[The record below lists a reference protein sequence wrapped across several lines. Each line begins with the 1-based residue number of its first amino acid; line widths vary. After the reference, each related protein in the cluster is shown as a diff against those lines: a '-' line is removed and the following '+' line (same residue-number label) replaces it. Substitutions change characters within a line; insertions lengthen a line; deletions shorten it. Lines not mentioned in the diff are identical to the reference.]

1 MANTI
6 SSQVTGIAGFDT
18 AAAVE
23 GLLSFQKLELS
34 LAQSRQESELAK
46 QDALTTIR
54 DALASFR
61 STATSLANKNEFFGY
76 TASLSSDSATV
87 SASTLLDV
95 SGTNSVSAGQHT
107 IVVEQLAQA
116 QRLASSVAVKDNT
129 GTAATSDTTA
139 LNLSGTFVIEGA
151 TITVAVGDSLQDI
164 AANINQ
170 ANTGAAA
177 TGVSASVVKVSDSD
191 FRLTLVADATGS
203 TGYTLSGADLD
214 AAGSLANLQ
223 LGATGQA
230 NQRQTVLAAQDA
242 QISVDGL
249 TLTRSSNTISDVLS
263 GVTFTLKQSDP
274 TVSVNMTV
282 GVDEVSLR
290 DSVQSFVDGYNSVQS
305 LINEQF
311 VFDEATGQSGIL
323 SGEALLRN
331 LQNSLSSTLLQTVPG
346 LASDR
351 NSLVSIGVE
360 PDQYGQLSIN
370 DNLFA
375 PILASD
381 PNTIRDLFVASGSST
396 NSKMQFLIHGD
407 NSTSGTY
414 SVNVTQAATQASVTG
429 SADLTVAL
437 ASDQTVTLTETGSAR
452 QAVVNLTAGQTQ
464 NAIISALNTEFQR
477 VATEQHN
484 LSTALTVGGLP
495 ATGSNLFNDLAL
507 GVSVGDTIAIT
518 GTTRTGQAVNS
529 SYTVLD
535 PASDTISGLLSAIQ
549 SAYNQQVIASLD
561 VNGNVQITDIQ
572 SGDSQLSISLTANN
586 EGGGTLA
593 FGSDTVVTEGRYAMN
608 IEAVIAGNGVKIQS
622 VGYGSSSG
630 FSIAQSVD
638 GLGIADQSAS
648 GLDVLGTINGLAAT
662 GKGQLLQGTDG
673 IVDGMGVYYT
683 GTTTGVI
690 DLTVGIGIGARFDGQ
705 LSLFTNPITGLFQNR
720 QQASMDIY
728 TTLADRIAA
737 MEAQMVS
744 QRELLTR
751 QFTEMQQVLSGLQ
764 RSGDFLTAQINA
776 QNARNN

>member
-23 GLLSFQKLELS
+23 GLLSFQKLEIS
-34 LAQSRQESELAK
+34 LAQSKQENELAK
-46 QDALTTIR
+46 QEALTNIR
-54 DALASFR
+54 DALSNFR
-61 STATSLANKNEFFGY
+61 NTATSMANKNEFFGY

-87 SASTLLDV
+87 TASTLLDV

-116 QRLASSVAVKDNT
+116 ERLSSSVAVKDNT
-129 GTAATSDTTA
+129 GTAATSDSTA
-139 LNLSGTFVIEGA
+139 LNLSGTFDIEGA
-151 TITVAVGDSLQDI
+151 TITVGVGDSLQDI

-170 ANTGAAA
+170 ANSGAAA
-177 TGVSASVVKVSDSD
+177 TGVTASVVKVSDSD
-191 FRLTLVADATGS
+191 FRLTLVADDTGAA
-203 TGYTLSGADLD
+203 GYTLSGVDLD
-214 AAGSLANLQ
+214 AAGTLANLQ
-223 LGATGQA
+223 LGGVGQA
-230 NQRQTVLAAQDA
+230 NQRQTVQAAQDA

-274 TVSVNMTV
+274 TVSINMTI
-282 GVDEVSLR
+282 GVDETSLR
-290 DSVQSFVDGYNSVQS
+290 DSVQAFVDGYNSVQT

-311 VFDEATGQSGIL
+311 QFDSATGQSGVL

-370 DNLFA
+370 ENLFA
-375 PILASD
+375 PIIASD
-381 PNTIRDLFVASGSST
+381 PNTIRDLFVANGSST
-396 NSKMQFLIHGD
+396 NINMQFLIHGD

-429 SADLTVAL
+429 SADLSVAL
-437 ASDQTVTLTETGSAR
+437 ASDQTVTLTETNSAR
-452 QAVVNLTAGQTQ
+452 QAVVNLTTGQTQ
-464 NAIISALNTEFQR
+464 AGIISALNSEFQR
-477 VATEQHN
+477 VATEQHI
-484 LSTALTVGGLP
+484 LSTALTVGGSP

-507 GVSVGDTIAIT
+507 GVSVGDTVSIT
-518 GTTRTGQAVNS
+518 GTTRTGLAVNS

-561 VNGNVQITDIQ
+561 VNGNIQITDIQ
-572 SGDSQLSISLTANN
+572 SGDSQLAIALTANN

-593 FGSDTVVTEGRYAMN
+593 FGTDSVVTEGRYAMN
-608 IEAVIAGNGVKIQS
+608 LEAVVSGNSVKIQS
-622 VGYGSSSG
+622 SAYGSSTG

-638 GLGIADQSAS
+638 GLGIADQAAV
-648 GLDVLGTINGLAAT
+648 GLDVAGTINGLSAT
-662 GKGQLLQGTDG
+662 GKGQLLQGSDG
-673 IVDGMGVYYT
+673 IVDGMGVYYS

-720 QQASMDIY
+720 EQASMDIY
-728 TTLADRIAA
+728 TTLADRIVN
-737 MEAQMVS
+737 MESQMAS
-744 QRELLTR
+744 QRELLTA
-751 QFTEMQQVLSGLQ
+751 QFAQMQQVLSSLQ
-764 RSGDFLTAQINA
+764 ASGDFLTAIIDA
-776 QNARNN
+776 QNAGN

>member
-23 GLLSFQKLELS
+23 GLLSFQKLEIS
-34 LAQSRQESELAK
+34 LAQSKQENELAK
-46 QDALTTIR
+46 QEALTNIR
-54 DALASFR
+54 DSLSNFR
-61 STATSLANKNEFFGY
+61 NTATSMANKNEFFGY

-87 SASTLLDV
+87 TASTLLDV

-107 IVVEQLAQA
+107 IIVEQLAQA
-116 QRLASSVAVKDNT
+116 ERLSSSAAVKDNT
-129 GTAATSDTTA
+129 GTAATSDSTA
-139 LNLSGTFVIEGA
+139 LNLSGTFDIEGA
-151 TITVAVGDSLQDI
+151 TVTVAVGDSLQDI

-170 ANTGAAA
+170 ANSGAAA
-177 TGVSASVVKVSDSD
+177 TGVTASVVKVSDSD
-191 FRLTLVADATGS
+191 FRLTLVADATGA
-203 TGYTLSGADLD
+203 TGYTLSGVDLD
-214 AAGSLANLQ
+214 AAGTLANLQ
-223 LGATGQA
+223 LGAVGQA
-230 NQRQTVLAAQDA
+230 NQRQTVQTAQDA

-274 TVSVNMTV
+274 TVSINMTI
-282 GVDEVSLR
+282 GVDETSLR
-290 DSVQSFVDGYNSVQS
+290 DSVQSFVDGYNSVQT

-311 VFDEATGQSGIL
+311 QFDEATGQSGVL

-331 LQNSLSSTLLQTVPG
+331 LQNSLSATLLQTVPG

-375 PILASD
+375 PIVASD
-381 PNTIRDLFVASGSST
+381 PNTIRDLFVANGSST
-396 NSKMQFLIHGD
+396 NINMQFLIHGD

-429 SADLTVAL
+429 SADLSVAL
-437 ASDQTVTLTETGSAR
+437 ASDQTVTLTETNSAR

-464 NAIISALNTEFQR
+464 SAIITALNSEFQR
-477 VATEQHN
+477 VATEQHK
-484 LSTALTVGGLP
+484 LSTALTVGGSP
-495 ATGSNLFNDLAL
+495 ATASNLFNDLAL
-507 GVSVGDTIAIT
+507 GVAVGDTVSIT
-518 GTTRTGQAVNS
+518 GTTRTGLAVNS

-535 PASDTISGLLSAIQ
+535 PISDTISGLLSAIQ
-549 SAYNQQVIASLD
+549 SAYNQQVVASLD
-561 VNGNVQITDIQ
+561 VNGNIQITDIQ
-572 SGDSQLSISLTANN
+572 SGDSQLSIALTANN

-593 FGSDTVVTEGRYAMN
+593 FGTDSVVTEGRYAMN
-608 IEAVIAGNGVKIQS
+608 MEAVVSGNGVKIQS
-622 VGYGSSSG
+622 AAYGSSSG

-638 GLGIADQSAS
+638 GLGIADQAAV
-648 GLDVLGTINGLAAT
+648 GLDVEGTINGLSAT
-662 GKGQLLQGTDG
+662 GKGQLLQGSDG

-683 GTTTGVI
+683 GATTGVI

-720 QQASMDIY
+720 EQASMDIY
-728 TTLADRIAA
+728 TTLSDRIAN
-737 MEAQMVS
+737 MEELMAS
-744 QRELLTR
+744 QREALTR
-751 QFTEMQQVLSGLQ
+751 QFTQMQQVLSGLQ
-764 RSGDFLTAQINA
+764 ASGDFITAIIDA
-776 QNARNN
+776 QNAGN

>member
-23 GLLSFQKLELS
+23 GLLSFQKLEIS
-34 LAQSRQESELAK
+34 LAQSKQENELAK
-46 QDALTTIR
+46 QEALTNIR
-54 DALASFR
+54 DALSNFR
-61 STATSLANKNEFFGY
+61 NTATSMANKNEFFGY

-87 SASTLLDV
+87 TASTLLDV

-116 QRLASSVAVKDNT
+116 ERLSSSVAVKDNT
-129 GTAATSDTTA
+129 GTAATSDSTA
-139 LNLSGTFVIEGA
+139 LNLSGTFDIEGA
-151 TITVAVGDSLQDI
+151 TITVGVGDSLQDI

-170 ANTGAAA
+170 ANSGAAA
-177 TGVSASVVKVSDSD
+177 TGVTASVVKVSDSD
-191 FRLTLVADATGS
+191 FRLTLVADDTGAA
-203 TGYTLSGADLD
+203 GYTLSGVDLD
-214 AAGSLANLQ
+214 AAGTLANLQ
-223 LGATGQA
+223 LGGVGQA
-230 NQRQTVLAAQDA
+230 NQRQTVQAAQDA

-274 TVSVNMTV
+274 TVSINMTI
-282 GVDEVSLR
+282 GVDETSLR
-290 DSVQSFVDGYNSVQS
+290 DSVQAFVDGYNSVQT

-311 VFDEATGQSGIL
+311 QFDSATGQSGVL

-370 DNLFA
+370 ENLFA
-375 PILASD
+375 PIIASD
-381 PNTIRDLFVASGSST
+381 PNTIRDLFVANGSST
-396 NSKMQFLIHGD
+396 NINMQFLIHGD

-429 SADLTVAL
+429 SADLSVAL
-437 ASDQTVTLTETGSAR
+437 ASDQTVTLTETNSAR
-452 QAVVNLTAGQTQ
+452 QAVVNLTTGQTQ
-464 NAIISALNTEFQR
+464 AGIISALNSEFQR
-477 VATEQHN
+477 VATEQHI
-484 LSTALTVGGLP
+484 LSTALTVGGSP

-507 GVSVGDTIAIT
+507 GVSVGDTVSIT
-518 GTTRTGQAVNS
+518 GTTRTGLAVNS

-561 VNGNVQITDIQ
+561 VNGNIQITDIQ
-572 SGDSQLSISLTANN
+572 SGDSQLAIALTANN

-593 FGSDTVVTEGRYAMN
+593 FGTDSVVTEGRYAMN
-608 IEAVIAGNGVKIQS
+608 LEAVVSGNGVKIQS
-622 VGYGSSSG
+622 AAYGSSTG

-638 GLGIADQSAS
+638 GLGIADQAAV
-648 GLDVLGTINGLAAT
+648 GLDVAGTINGLSAT
-662 GKGQLLQGTDG
+662 GKGQLLQGSDG
-673 IVDGMGVYYT
+673 IVDGMGVYYS

-720 QQASMDIY
+720 EQASMDIY
-728 TTLADRIAA
+728 TTLADRIVN
-737 MEAQMVS
+737 MESQMAS
-744 QRELLTR
+744 QRELLTA
-751 QFTEMQQVLSGLQ
+751 QFAQMQQVLSSLQ
-764 RSGDFLTAQINA
+764 ASGDFLTAIIDA
-776 QNARNN
+776 QNAGN